1 MNNNFLANAYINFY
15 KIPKIRFVQSEK
27 SVPNYQVIGLYD
39 KTQNIWYNAWGL
51 YNSEKNYNL
60 YKKSK
65 ELLLYALNLERDLK
79 GISPEIKTIIRY
91 ILTSSKIYVT
101 ERSTQINLILALIMY
116 MIKPK
121 VWGWINFGNSEL
133 CIVEF

>member
-1 MNNNFLANAYINFY
+1 MNNNFLANAYVNFY
-15 KIPKIRFVQSEK
+15 KIPKKTFDKTGKIN
-27 SVPNYQVIGLYD
+27 PDYQIIGLYD

-51 YNSEKNYNL
+51 YNLEDNYNL

-65 ELLLYALNLERDLK
+65 ELLQYALNLERDLK

-91 ILTSSKIYVT
+91 ILISSKIYVT
-101 ERSTQINLILALIMY
+101 ERSTQLNLILALIMY
-116 MIKPK
+116 MTKPK